1 MTTTFRRRGGAGAAV
16 ALSLTLLFSLCT
28 PLAANAAPPAAT
40 TASGAAPASEI
51 GAADAA
57 GSGAGAGDGIGG
69 DALAATAPLTANE
82 AVHRTEAGGEVE
94 LPERP
99 SAESASRS
107 KARAAAAECSTAAF
121 AAVQGQALV
130 DLVRASTTDCV
141 NELFSVKG
149 AEAKAIFA
157 ESQMVS
163 VAKALRTVAQ
173 SYPGDNSTSAAQL
186 VLFLRAGYYVQ
197 YYDAANVGA
206 YGSALSNA
214 TAGALDAYFGNARSR
229 DVTDANGEILSEAVI
244 LIDSAELNA
253 RYLDVVER
261 LLTAYDVDYEAS
273 WWMRNAVNNTFTVLF
288 RGHQVPAFVAAVA
301 ADPGVLTTLRD
312 FAVAHLDLVGGD
324 SGFLPSNAG
333 RELARFLGD
342 DAVRAAA
349 KPLVIDLLGRTSLD
363 GPAAPL
369 WIATATVVNYYD
381 GGACAAYGT
390 CDLAERVSA
399 SVLPVRHDCSA
410 GITIR
415 AQEMS
420 TQELTTSC
428 ESLLAQDRYFHAVA
442 KDPGPVPNDVNDR
455 IEVVVFDSSADYGD
469 YAGAIFD
476 IDTNNGG
483 MYLEGDPA
491 ASDNIARFIAYEAE
505 WLRPAFA
512 VWNLN
517 HEYTHYLDGRFN
529 MHGDFTENMQTPTI
543 WWVEGFAEYISYH
556 YRGEAYT
563 AAQSAA
569 ALGTFKLSELFD
581 TSYDHGT
588 ERIYRWGYLAA
599 AFLLNEH
606 PSELQTV
613 LGSYRAGDWDEAR
626 TYLIETIGTRYDAEF
641 AAYLTRCAAGDCSD
655 ELGGGDTEPVNAAPV
670 AAFTSSVDGLR
681 VAFTDASTDS
691 DGTITSW
698 NWSFGDGQSSSE
710 RHPTVSY
717 ATGGDF
723 TVTLAV
729 TDDDGATATTTSTVK
744 AVGGSGPGTG
754 LPECDSADTRV
765 LENGCA
771 RSARSGSGGQTDH
784 LLIWV
789 PTGTPRVTVETS
801 GGTGDLDL
809 YYNCYGWADRT
820 AHVARSTVPG
830 STGERVV
837 VEWPQ
842 PGWNYVALTGVT
854 DFAGVSVTASF

>member
-28 PLAANAAPPAAT
+28 PLAANAALPAAT
-40 TASGAAPASEI
+40 AETGFGPASEI
-51 GAADAA
+51 GTADAA
-57 GSGAGAGDGIGG
+57 GASDSSGA
-69 DALAATAPLTANE
+69 DALEATAPLTANE
-82 AVHRTEAGGEVE
+82 AVHRTEAGREVE
-94 LPERP
+94 LPDRP
-99 SAESASRS
+99 SAGTASRS
-107 KARAAAAECSTAAF
+107 TARAAAAECSAAAF

-141 NELFSVKG
+141 NGLFSVKG

-163 VAKALRTVAQ
+163 VANALRTVAQ
-173 SYPGDNSTSAAQL
+173 NYPGDNSTSAAQL

-197 YYDAANVGA
+197 YYDAENVGD
-206 YGSALSNA
+206 YGSTLSNA

-244 LIDSAELNA
+244 LIDSSELNA

-261 LLTAYDVDYEAS
+261 LLTGYDADYEAS

-288 RGHQVPAFVAAVA
+288 RGHQVPAFVSAIA

-342 DAVRAAA
+342 DAIRAAA
-349 KPLVIDLLGRTSLD
+349 KPLVIDLLGRTSL
-363 GPAAPL
+363 GSPTAPL

-381 GGACAAYGT
+381 GDACAEYGT
-390 CDLAERVSA
+390 CDLADRVA
-399 SVLPVRHDCSA
+399 DAVLPVRHDCSA

-420 TQELTTSC
+420 TQELATSC

-442 KDPGPVPNDVNDR
+442 KDPGPVPNDVNDQ

-529 MHGDFTENMQTPTI
+529 MHGDFAENMQTPTI

-569 ALGTFKLSELFD
+569 ALGTYKLSELFD

-588 ERIYRWGYLAA
+588 ERVYRWGYLAA

-613 LGSYRAGDWDEAR
+613 LGSYRAGRWDEAR
-626 TYLIETIGTRYDAEF
+626 SYLTQTIGTRYDAEF
-641 AAYLTRCAAGDCSD
+641 ADYLTRCAAGDCSD
-655 ELGGGDTEPVNAAPV
+655 DLGGGGTDPENTAPV
-670 AAFTSSVDGLR
+670 AAFETSIDGLA
-681 VAFTDASTDS
+681 VAFTDASTDA
-691 DGTITSW
+691 DGTIAAWS
-698 NWSFGDGQSSSE
+698 WSFGDGQTSTE
-710 RHPTVSY
+710 QNPVASY
-717 ATGGDF
+717 AAAGDY
-723 TVTLAV
+723 TVRLTV
-729 TDDDGATATTTSTVK
+729 TDDDGATATTTHQVI
-744 AVGGSGPGTG
+744 VEGDDGPGPG
-754 LPECDSADTRV
+754 LPECDAADLRM
-765 LENGCA
+765 LENGCV
-771 RSARSGSGGQTDH
+771 RSARSGSAGGTDH
-784 LLIWV
+784 LFVWV
-789 PTGTPRVTVETS
+789 PAGTPRVTVETS

-809 YYNCYGWADRT
+809 YYNCYGWADRN

-830 STGERVV
+830 STTERVV

-842 PGWNYVALTGVT
+842 AGWNYVALTGVT